1 MLTVSLPRRA
11 SGGFIENFLQR
22 NSDGGAGGRI
32 DELRG
37 RNGTAIVHMH
47 QRAEDMGVIGLVDG
61 EVCVECVGELFI
73 PEKRHNGALQ
83 IQSVKGYFCADGDV
97 SIVFVS
103 AGAGPQNRKS
113 PFFSCRFHDRFFR
126 NFGNSRIPVVVKG
139 M

>member
-1 MLTVSLPRRA
+1 MMLTVSLPRRA

-61 EVCVECVGELFI
+61 EVCVERVGELFI

-83 IQSVKGYFCADGDV
+83 IQTIKGYFGADG
-97 SIVFVS
+97 
-103 AGAGPQNRKS
+103 AP
-113 PFFSCRFHDRFFR
+113 
-126 NFGNSRIPVVVKG
+126 
-139 M
+139 